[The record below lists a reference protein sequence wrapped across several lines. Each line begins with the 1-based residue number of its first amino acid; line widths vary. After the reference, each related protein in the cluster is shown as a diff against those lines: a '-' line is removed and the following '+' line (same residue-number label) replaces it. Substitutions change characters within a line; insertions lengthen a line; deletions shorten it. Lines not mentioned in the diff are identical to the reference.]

1 VSPTTLAALN
11 AVLAQL
17 AIYFLAT
24 TNNDPTAA
32 RQAAHA
38 MLADYRAETT
48 EEIHLAAAII
58 SFTFQALDALAQ
70 AAAPD
75 QSLNRQIRLRGSAVS
90 LSREAHKARRKLDNL
105 HRVRQ
110 ASADPPEA
118 RAAPAQPRSQPS
130 EPTPQRPAPALN
142 APVGSAPAITTTAA
156 TAQTWPLTRQQRR
169 AAERAAAKLQRRS
182 AEQARRE
189 ALRTDRIAV

>member
-1 VSPTTLAALN
+1 MSPTTLAALN
-11 AVLAQL
+11 TVLAQL
-17 AIYFLAT
+17 AIYFLAAT
-24 TNNDPTAA
+24 GNDPTAA

-105 HRVRQ
+105 RRAKH

-118 RAAPAQPRSQPS
+118 CTAPTQPQSQPS
-130 EPTPQRPAPALN
+130 EPAPQGPAPAIM
-142 APVGSAPAITTTAA
+142 AAAA
-156 TAQTWPLTRQQRR
+156 TATAWPLTRQQRR
-169 AAERAAAKLQRRS
+169 AAERAAAKQQRRS
-182 AEQARRE
+182 AEQARRV
-189 ALRTDRIAV
+189 AFQTDRIPAASPCL